1 MDRTLK
7 RPPSYSDSF
16 LVLSDKQNTLEPL
29 KSPLLRRDSGFFIE
43 QPSIPLEPSVLQ
55 SPLVIQTPIVIP
67 ISKPHTPAEKWF
79 NRIMSLG
86 VHITL
91 ISLFETIFFFQF
103 VAVSEDTG
111 LKSTIDSYVN
121 NILTT
126 CHNWTSE
133 QHVIINDIL
142 SVLVNVT
149 QVDEKGLAASANR
162 YAFNSSLHLQS
173 WMYFAGLLST
183 ILIGGFIGTNAHL
196 RIAYKRILVENL
208 IMVTLLGLY
217 EWTFFETIIYNYEN
231 ISPPEIDQFIVGQL
245 QTSCNLL
252 TYNNT

>member
-1 MDRTLK
+1 MDRTLR

-16 LVLSDKQNTLEPL
+16 IVLSGKQTELEPL

-43 QPSIPLEPSVLQ
+43 SPPPLEPSILQ
-55 SPLVIQTPIVIP
+55 SPSIELPVPQII
-67 ISKPHTPAEKWF
+67 ISRPHSPAEKWF

-103 VAVSEDTG
+103 VSVSEDTG

-126 CHNWTSE
+126 CKNWTSE
-133 QHVIINDIL
+133 QHIVINDIL

-149 QVDEKGLAASANR
+149 QVDENGSIASSNR
-162 YAFNSSLHLQS
+162 HAFNSSLHLQS
-173 WMYFAGLLST
+173 WMYFVGLLST
-183 ILIGGFIGTNAHL
+183 IIVTGFLGSHASL

-231 ISPPEIDQFIVGQL
+231 ISPPEIDQFVVGQL
-245 QTSCNLL
+245 QTTCNLL

>member
-16 LVLSDKQNTLEPL
+16 LILSGKQAELEPL

-43 QPSIPLEPSVLQ
+43 PPPLPLEPSILQ
-55 SPLVIQTPIVIP
+55 SPLHNPIEIP
-67 ISKPHTPAEKWF
+67 VYKPHTPAEKWF

-103 VAVSEDTG
+103 VSVSEDTG
-111 LKSTIDSYVN
+111 LKSTIDSYVS

-126 CHNWTSE
+126 CKNWTSE
-133 QHVIINDIL
+133 QHIVINDIL
-142 SVLVNVT
+142 SVLVNAT
-149 QVDEKGLAASANR
+149 QVDENGSRSASNR
-162 YAFNSSLHLQS
+162 RAFNSSLQLQS
-173 WMYFAGLLST
+173 WLYFVGLLSSV
-183 ILIGGFIGTNAHL
+183 LIGGFLGSHASL
-196 RIAYKRILVENL
+196 RIAYKRILVENI

-231 ISPPEIDQFIVGQL
+231 ITPPEIDQFVVGQL
-245 QTSCNLL
+245 QTTCNLL
-252 TYNNT
+252 

>member
-1 MDRTLK
+1 MDRTFK

-16 LVLSDKQNTLEPL
+16 IVLSGKQTELEPL

-43 QPSIPLEPSVLQ
+43 PPPLPSILQ
-55 SPLVIQTPIVIP
+55 SPPDLQIP
-67 ISKPHTPAEKWF
+67 VYKPHTFAEKWF

-103 VAVSEDTG
+103 VSVSEDTG

-126 CHNWTSE
+126 CKNWTSE
-133 QHVIINDIL
+133 QHIVINDIL
-142 SVLVNVT
+142 SVLVNAT
-149 QVDEKGLAASANR
+149 QVDENGSIASANR
-162 YAFNSSLHLQS
+162 HAFNSSLQLQS
-173 WMYFAGLLST
+173 WMYFVGLLSS
-183 ILIGGFIGTNAHL
+183 ILIGGFLGSHASL

-231 ISPPEIDQFIVGQL
+231 ISPPEIDQFVVGQL
-245 QTSCNLL
+245 QTTCNLL
-252 TYNNT
+252 YNT

>member
-1 MDRTLK
+1 MDRALK

-16 LVLSDKQNTLEPL
+16 LVLSGKQTELEPL
-29 KSPLLRRDSGFFIE
+29 KSPLLRSSSGFFIE
-43 QPSIPLEPSVLQ
+43 PPPPPLEPSVLQ
-55 SPLVIQTPIVIP
+55 SPLVIHTPIQIP
-67 ISKPHTPAEKWF
+67 SKPHTPAEKWF
-79 NRIMSLG
+79 NRVMSLG

-126 CHNWTSE
+126 CQNWTSD
-133 QHVIINDIL
+133 QHIIINDIL

-149 QVDEKGLAASANR
+149 QVDEKGTAASINR
-162 YAFNSSLHLQS
+162 HAFNLSLHLQS
-173 WMYFAGLLST
+173 WLYFVGLLST
-183 ILIGGFIGTNAHL
+183 IIITGFLGSRASL

-217 EWTFFETIIYNYEN
+217 EWTFFKTIIYNYEN
-231 ISPPEIDQFIVGQL
+231 ISTPEIDQFIVGQL
-245 QTSCNLL
+245 QTTCRLL
-252 TYNNT
+252 TNST

>member
-1 MDRTLK
+1 MDRTLR

-16 LVLSDKQNTLEPL
+16 IVLSGKQTELEPL
-29 KSPLLRRDSGFFIE
+29 KSPLLRRDSGFFIG
-43 QPSIPLEPSVLQ
+43 PPPPLEPSILQ
-55 SPLVIQTPIVIP
+55 SPPQKLIEIPVYTPH
-67 ISKPHTPAEKWF
+67 SPAEKWF

-103 VAVSEDTG
+103 VSVSEDTG

-126 CHNWTSE
+126 CQNWTAE
-133 QHVIINDIL
+133 QHIVINDIL
-142 SVLVNVT
+142 SVLVNAT
-149 QVDEKGLAASANR
+149 QVDENGSIASANR
-162 YAFNSSLHLQS
+162 HAFNSSLHLQS
-173 WMYFAGLLST
+173 WMYFVGLLTSVLVT
-183 ILIGGFIGTNAHL
+183 GLLGSRASI

-217 EWTFFETIIYNYEN
+217 EWTFFKTIIYNYEN
-231 ISPPEIDQFIVGQL
+231 ISVPEIDQFVVGQL
-245 QTSCNLL
+245 QTTCNLL
-252 TYNNT
+252 TYSNT

>member
-1 MDRTLK
+1 MDRKLK

-16 LVLSDKQNTLEPL
+16 LILSGKQTELEPL
-29 KSPLLRRDSGFFIE
+29 KSPLLSSSSVFFIE
-43 QPSIPLEPSVLQ
+43 PPLEPSILQ
-55 SPLVIQTPIVIP
+55 SPPDPQIP
-67 ISKPHTPAEKWF
+67 VSKPHTPAEKWF

-91 ISLFETIFFFQF
+91 ISLFETIFFFHF
-103 VAVSEDTG
+103 VSVSEDTG
-111 LKSTIDSYVN
+111 LKTTIDSYVK

-133 QHVIINDIL
+133 QHVVINDIL

-149 QVDEKGLAASANR
+149 RVDKKGRIASSKRNAYNSALQV
-162 YAFNSSLHLQS
+162 QS
-173 WMYFAGLLST
+173 WMYFAGLLSS
-183 ILIGGFIGTNAHL
+183 ILICGFIGSHASL

-231 ISPPEIDQFIVGQL
+231 ISPPEIDQFVVGQL
-245 QTSCNLL
+245 QTTCNLL

>member
-1 MDRTLK
+1 MDRALK

-16 LVLSDKQNTLEPL
+16 LVLSGKQTELEPL
-29 KSPLLRRDSGFFIE
+29 KSPLLRSSSGFFIE
-43 QPSIPLEPSVLQ
+43 SPPQPLEPSVLQ
-55 SPLVIQTPIVIP
+55 SPPDLQIP
-67 ISKPHTPAEKWF
+67 VSKSHTPAEKWF
-79 NRIMSLG
+79 NRVMSLG
-86 VHITL
+86 VHSTL

-126 CHNWTSE
+126 CQNWTSE
-133 QHVIINDIL
+133 QHIIINDIL

-149 QVDEKGLAASANR
+149 QVDENGSISSSNR
-162 YAFNSSLHLQS
+162 HAFNSSLQLQS
-173 WMYFAGLLST
+173 WMYFVGLLSS
-183 ILIGGFIGTNAHL
+183 ILIIGFVGTRARL

-217 EWTFFETIIYNYEN
+217 EWTFFKTIIYNYEN
-231 ISPPEIDQFIVGQL
+231 ISTPEIDQFIVGQL
-245 QTSCNLL
+245 QTTCRLL
-252 TYNNT
+252 TNST

>member
-1 MDRTLK
+1 MDRALK

-16 LVLSDKQNTLEPL
+16 LVLSDRQITLEPL
-29 KSPLLRRDSGFFIE
+29 KSPLLRSSSGFFIE
-43 QPSIPLEPSVLQ
+43 PPLEPSILQ
-55 SPLVIQTPIVIP
+55 STPIELPDLYKNSPV
-67 ISKPHTPAEKWF
+67 SKPHTPAEKWF

-103 VAVSEDTG
+103 VSVSEDTG

-133 QHVIINDIL
+133 QHIIINDIL

-149 QVDEKGLAASANR
+149 QVDENGSRSASNR
-162 YAFNSSLHLQS
+162 HAFNSSLQLQS
-173 WMYFAGLLST
+173 WMYFVGLMSS
-183 ILIGGFIGTNAHL
+183 ILIGGFLGSHASL
-196 RIAYKRILVENL
+196 RIAYKRILVENI

-217 EWTFFETIIYNYEN
+217 EWTFFETIIYNYQN
-231 ISPPEIDQFIVGQL
+231 ISPPEIDQFVVGQL
-245 QTSCNLL
+245 QTTCNLL
-252 TYNNT
+252 